1 LLHLADIWQNRKDV
15 TNMARKVV
23 ERNISY
29 DDIRKNI
36 MLIWI
41 MALLMEKERRKQ
53 RYLLKNQKQSAD

>member
-1 LLHLADIWQNRKDV
+1 
-15 TNMARKVV
+15 MARKVV

-53 RYLLKNQKQSAD
+53 RY

>member
-1 LLHLADIWQNRKDV
+1 
-15 TNMARKVV
+15 MARKVV